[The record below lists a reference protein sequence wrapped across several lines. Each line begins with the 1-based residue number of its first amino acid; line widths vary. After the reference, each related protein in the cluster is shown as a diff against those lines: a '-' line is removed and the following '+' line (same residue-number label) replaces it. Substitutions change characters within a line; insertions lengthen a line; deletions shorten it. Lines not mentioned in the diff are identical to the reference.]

1 MEWLATQDPMRLVF
15 IDETGCNLAMGRHY
29 ARAPRG
35 ERAMDRLP
43 NKRGGPITIIGALRH
58 DGLDALMTVDGG
70 TDTLVFQAYVDQ
82 VLIPTLEPGDIVV
95 LDNLAA
101 HRADGVRQSI
111 EAAGCELVFQ
121 SPYSPDLN
129 PIELAWSKVKAFLR
143 TARARTRDTLDM
155 VLGWTLEL
163 VTHSDA
169 QGWFRHCGVGHQRT

>member
-1 MEWLATQDPMRLVF
+1 MARQDPTKLVF

-35 ERAMDRLP
+35 VRAMDRLP

-58 DGLDALMTVDGG
+58 DRLDALMTVNGG

-82 VLIPTLEPGDIVV
+82 VLVPTLKPGDIVV

-101 HRADGVRQSI
+101 HRADGIRESI
-111 EAAGCELVFQ
+111 EEAGCQLVFQ

-143 TARARTRDTLDM
+143 TARARTRETLDL
-155 VLGWTLEL
+155 VLGWCLEL
-163 VTHSDA
+163 VSMSDA
-169 QGWFRHCGVGHQRT
+169 SNWFRHCGVGHQPT